1 MCFGGEGITTKIKVL
16 VLNAVSMFLQKS
28 GLGRQILLSRTC
40 PGKKF
45 CHRNNYYYYLGVT
58 YYCTS
63 LLSPIIPSTE
73 FPSATHDYFNRG
85 CKVFKSGNK
94 YEFSLEYYMMLIC
107 LYFLFLFSWSNIVA
121 QQRQFATFP
130 YIAICRDHPRRVYKE
145 VTDKMLVGAGSLLVY
160 KPMHDLQFFC
170 C

>member
-1 MCFGGEGITTKIKVL
+1 MLWGEGITTKIKVL

-58 YYCTS
+58 YYCTTS

-94 YEFSLEYYMMLIC
+94 YEFSLEYYMMCFFVCI
-107 LYFLFLFSWSNIVA
+107 FFFSFHGQIYHKYGLNSSPGSN
-121 QQRQFATFP
+121 F
-130 YIAICRDHPRRVYKE
+130 
-145 VTDKMLVGAGSLLVY
+145 SLHSNL
-160 KPMHDLQFFC
+160 
-170 C
+170 

>member
-1 MCFGGEGITTKIKVL
+1 MWWNWNRGRNIVCFGGEGITTKIKVL

-63 LLSPIIPSTE
+63 SLLSLIIPSTE

-85 CKVFKSGNK
+85 CKVFKRVVTNINFPLSVTWCLFVCIFF
-94 YEFSLEYYMMLIC
+94 FSFHGQIQLHNDDSLQ
-107 LYFLFLFSWSNIVA
+107 LFL
-121 QQRQFATFP
+121 T
-130 YIAICRDHPRRVYKE
+130 
-145 VTDKMLVGAGSLLVY
+145 
-160 KPMHDLQFFC
+160 
-170 C
+170 

>member
-63 LLSPIIPSTE
+63 SLLSPIIPSTE
-73 FPSATHDYFNRG
+73 FPSATHDYFNPG
-85 CKVFKSGNK
+85 CKVFKSG
-94 YEFSLEYYMMLIC
+94 
-107 LYFLFLFSWSNIVA
+107 
-121 QQRQFATFP
+121 
-130 YIAICRDHPRRVYKE
+130 
-145 VTDKMLVGAGSLLVY
+145 
-160 KPMHDLQFFC
+160 
-170 C
+170 